1 MQIQADGEY
10 RLHPSKRENHSIS
23 YNKDDHTLFFSAVI
37 ASRLMRFRNDIPQ
50 TCVDKAGKI
59 IREVRQASAYF
70 KNKYGGI
77 TYNFWKTH
85 PVNQFPGDRFL
96 SKFTKF
102 HIPDDADDTALLLYI
117 NEASAETIH
126 DFKKLLDENIPGK
139 KRKIQNTLPA
149 LSKLKAYSTWIGN
162 RMPPEFDF
170 CVMANVLFVFSEY
183 KISFSRHD
191 SASVKFMKESIEK
204 DYIRTKPHRI
214 SPQYKSE
221 TACLYH
227 FSFLVSKYPIQGLME
242 WQPKIKTRIKE
253 KLQKEWL
260 NPLEKNMLEA
270 SLAYLGDFSD
280 DEKKP
285 PSPHETFYFF
295 YANMGSVA
303 PNPFQAAISKSP
315 LLNFGY
321 LCPSLETLFRLEKE
335 ILRAKSEIT
344 DK

>member
-1 MQIQADGEY
+1 MRIQENGKY
-10 RLHPSKRENHSIS
+10 RLHPSKRENRFIS
-23 YNKDDHTLFFSAVI
+23 YSKDDHTLFFSAVI

-50 TCVDKAGKI
+50 TCIDKANKI
-59 IREVRQASAYF
+59 IREVQQASGYF

-96 SKFTKF
+96 SKSTNF
-102 HIPDDADDTALLLYI
+102 HIPDDADDTALLLFI
-117 NEASAETIH
+117 NEASAETID
-126 DFKKLLDENIPGK
+126 DFKKLLNENIPGK
-139 KRKIQNTLPA
+139 KRNIRNTLPA
-149 LSKLKAYSTWIGN
+149 LSKLKAYSTWIGK

-183 KISFSRHD
+183 NIPFSKHD
-191 SASVKFMKESIEK
+191 SASVKFMQECIEK

-227 FSFLVSKYPIQGLME
+227 FSFLVSKYPIQGLIE
-242 WQPKIKTRIKE
+242 WQPKIKARIKE

-260 NPLEKNMLEA
+260 YPLEEIMLEA
-270 SLAYLGDFSD
+270 ALAYHGDFSEY
-280 DEKKP
+280 EKNIP
-285 PSPHETFYFF
+285 LPDGTFYFF

-321 LCPSLETLFRLEKE
+321 ICPSLETLFRLEKE
-335 ILRAKSEIT
+335 ILHAKRVIT
-344 DK
+344 NK

>member
-1 MQIQADGEY
+1 
-10 RLHPSKRENHSIS
+10 
-23 YNKDDHTLFFSAVI
+23 
-37 ASRLMRFRNDIPQ
+37 
-50 TCVDKAGKI
+50 
-59 IREVRQASAYF
+59 
-70 KNKYGGI
+70 
-77 TYNFWKTH
+77 
-85 PVNQFPGDRFL
+85 
-96 SKFTKF
+96 
-102 HIPDDADDTALLLYI
+102 
-117 NEASAETIH
+117 
-126 DFKKLLDENIPGK
+126 
-139 KRKIQNTLPA
+139 
-149 LSKLKAYSTWIGN
+149 
-162 RMPPEFDF
+162 
-170 CVMANVLFVFSEY
+170 
-183 KISFSRHD
+183 
-191 SASVKFMKESIEK
+191 
-204 DYIRTKPHRI
+204 
-214 SPQYKSE
+214 
-221 TACLYH
+221 
-227 FSFLVSKYPIQGLME
+227 VSKYPIQGLME